1 LDLCNRL
8 GKVKRIVVKVGTST
22 ITYES
27 GLLNLRRIEKL
38 ARVLSDLKNKG
49 MEVVLVT
56 SGAIGTGAA
65 SLGFKERPKITRE
78 KQATAAV
85 GQAMLIQIYH
95 KFFIEYNQKIAQ
107 VLLTKEDIK
116 ENERRE
122 NAINTFNTLFEF
134 GLIPVV
140 NANDTVSTNELD
152 LSDND
157 RLSAHVSEIIGA
169 DLLVILTDIDALYNE
184 NPKTNP
190 DAKRISRVT
199 ELTEEIFGMAGES
212 GSAFSVGGMSAKL
225 HAAKICEEGNVDMVV
240 ADGEDPEI
248 IYDILEGKDVGT
260 YFFLKK

>member
-1 LDLCNRL
+1 MDLYNRF

-22 ITYES
+22 ITYEN
-27 GLLNLRRIEKL
+27 GLLNLRHIEKL
-38 ARVLSDLKNKG
+38 AKVLSDLKNKG

-56 SGAIGTGAA
+56 SGAIGTGAV
-65 SLGFKERPKITRE
+65 SLGFKDRPKIMRE

-134 GLIPVV
+134 GVIPIV

-152 LSDND
+152 FSDND

-169 DLLVILTDIDALYNE
+169 DLLVILTDIDALYDG

-190 DAKRISRVT
+190 NAKRISQVT
-199 ELTEEIFGMAGES
+199 EITDEILNMAGDK
-212 GSAFSVGGMSAKL
+212 GSTFSIGGMSAKL
-225 HAAKICEEGNVDMVV
+225 YAAKICEEGNVDMAV
-240 ADGEDPEI
+240 ANGDKPEV

-260 YFFLKK
+260 YFLLKK